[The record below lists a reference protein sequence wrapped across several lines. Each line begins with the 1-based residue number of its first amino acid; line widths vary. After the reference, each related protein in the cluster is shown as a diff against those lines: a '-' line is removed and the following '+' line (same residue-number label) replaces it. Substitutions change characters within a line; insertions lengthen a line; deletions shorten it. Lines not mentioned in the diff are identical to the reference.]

1 MHHTFSSLRS
11 SLINALEVIGGAV
24 FVMALCLIISLGM
37 ALNGAENAPTE
48 KVISSTSA
56 STEATT
62 INTKITTVAPLTPT
76 LDLRDALAISV
87 RERNALSEEVAQL
100 QTQKWFILGCVM
112 VMTGISI
119 WLGLMILNRGLHPA
133 PLAENKTVKKERESD
148 IFPADTQTGNITSV
162 TNRKNATITIRNGA
176 TQKEEIS
183 EKMETR
189 RFFNKDEDSNSK
201 RIARGATANVVR
213 KTSKIEAPPVDQEP
227 SLRPISDRTE
237 KKATPMETP
246 QAVTATQ
253 SPPKTVR
260 VDHQSDRLAPVEVAV
275 KPGTGPIYRQS
286 GFSILEVMISL
297 AILATVLASVIS
309 SVYTLHY
316 ARTTA
321 KERTIANEIC
331 RMVVERIMAAPASS
345 LATSDTS
352 SLLCPRF
359 ESFETVNGKT
369 QPMTPQQI
377 KSQLESFAGIGS
389 YLFSASNT
397 DGINAALELNNVK
410 IFVEY
415 YRIENLIYALQNDK
429 SLDLNDDG
437 MDNKYFDTTA
447 NAIIPTRYSDPD
459 IGFNDNLDD
468 RLTNKESVMAIR
480 VVVKWQRHSQP
491 IYDKDKAEKVTQI
504 FARGL

>member
-1 MHHTFSSLRS
+1 MHHTFNSLRS

-48 KVISSTSA
+48 KVTSSTSA
-56 STEATT
+56 SAEATT
-62 INTKITTVAPLTPT
+62 INTKSTTVAPLTPT

-112 VMTGISI
+112 VMTGVSI
-119 WLGLMILNRGLHPA
+119 WLGMMILNRGLHPA
-133 PLAENKTVKKERESD
+133 PPVENKSGKKERESD
-148 IFPADTQTGNITSV
+148 IFPADTQTGSITSV
-162 TNRKNATITIRNGA
+162 TSRKNATITIRNGA

-201 RIARGATANVVR
+201 RIARGATATVVR

-237 KKATPMETP
+237 KKVTPVETP

-253 SPPKTVR
+253 SRPKTVR
-260 VDHQSDRLAPVEVAV
+260 VDHQSDRLAPVEGAV

-316 ARTTA
+316 SRNMA
-321 KERTIANEIC
+321 KERTTANEIA
-331 RMVVERIMAAPASS
+331 RMVIERIMAAPAGS
-345 LATSDTS
+345 LASGTSF
-352 SLLCPRF
+352 LAARF
-359 ESFETVNGKT
+359 ESFETISGKNKPLT
-369 QPMTPQQI
+369 QQDIRSELQ
-377 KSQLESFAGIGS
+377 SFSGITNLNTHLLS
-389 YLFSASNT
+389 SSNP
-397 DGINAALELNNVK
+397 DGINAALGLNGLK

-415 YRIENLIYALQNDK
+415 YRIENLVYALQNDRA
-429 SLDLNDDG
+429 LDLNDNG
-437 MDNKYFDTTA
+437 MDDKYFDTTA
-447 NAIIPTRYSDPD
+447 NLIIPKYYDANPIFLD
-459 IGFNDNLDD
+459 KNLDD
-468 RLTNKESVMAIR
+468 RLEGDAGTMAIR
-480 VVVKWQRHSQP
+480 VVVKWTGIQGFE
-491 IYDKDKAEKVTQI
+491 EKSEHI
-504 FARGL
+504 FAKGL